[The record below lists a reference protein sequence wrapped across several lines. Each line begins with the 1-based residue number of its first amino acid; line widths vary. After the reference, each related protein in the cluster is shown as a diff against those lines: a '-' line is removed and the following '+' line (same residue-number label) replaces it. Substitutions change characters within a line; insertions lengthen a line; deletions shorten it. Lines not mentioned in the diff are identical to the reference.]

1 MKTKITFLIFSALIV
16 ASCGNQPSS
25 EEVLKG
31 QVDSLTAAL
40 DQRNADYDELD
51 QYLTVISVGLD
62 SITKQESEIFNT
74 SKESSVPNREE
85 IQQKLS
91 HFKETLKEQRERITT
106 LEAQLSNGG
115 KKMQKLQAIVVS
127 LKAQLVEKESQIEEL
142 QQEVESKDFT
152 ISILSKHMNR
162 LTKRSAEQQELI
174 EQQGKI
180 MQEQDNA
187 INEGFV
193 KIASKSELK
202 KAGLLSGGNLLK
214 KSKVDYA
221 SIDKSLFQKIDT
233 RVVTEIVIDAKN
245 PKVLTQVPAD
255 TYTLVKDGKKTI
267 LRITNP
273 TRFWNVSKF
282 LIIQAD

>member
-1 MKTKITFLIFSALIV
+1 MKTKITFFLSALLIL
-16 ASCGNQPSS
+16 SCGNQPSS
-25 EEVLKG
+25 EEVLKS

-51 QYLTVISVGLD
+51 QYLTVISDGLD
-62 SITKQESEIFNT
+62 SITRQESEIFNT
-74 SKESSVPNREE
+74 SKESGVPNREE
-85 IQQKLS
+85 IKQKLS
-91 HFKETLKEQRERITT
+91 HFKETLKDQRERIST
-106 LEAQLSNGG
+106 LEDQLRNGG
-115 KKMQKLQAIVVS
+115 KKMQKLQAIVIS
-127 LKAQLVEKESQIEEL
+127 LKAQLVEKESQIEDL

-152 ISILSKHMNR
+152 ISILSQRMGR

-174 EQQGKI
+174 EQQGNI

-187 INEGFV
+187 INEAFV

-202 KAGLLSGGNLLK
+202 KTGLLSGGNILK

-233 RVVTEIVIDAKN
+233 RVVTEIVINAKK

-255 TYTLVKDGKKTI
+255 TYILVKDGNKNI
-267 LRITNP
+267 LRITDP
-273 TRFWNVSKF
+273 ARFWNVSKF
-282 LIIQAD
+282 LIIQTD

>member
-1 MKTKITFLIFSALIV
+1 MKTKITFFLSALLIL
-16 ASCGNQPSS
+16 SCGNQPSS
-25 EEVLKG
+25 EEVLKS

-51 QYLTVISVGLD
+51 QYLTVISDGLD
-62 SITKQESEIFNT
+62 SITRQESEIFNT
-74 SKESSVPNREE
+74 SKESGVPNREE
-85 IQQKLS
+85 IKQKLS
-91 HFKETLKEQRERITT
+91 HFKETLKDQRERIST
-106 LEAQLSNGG
+106 LEDQLRNGG
-115 KKMQKLQAIVVS
+115 KKMQKLQAIVIS
-127 LKAQLVEKESQIEEL
+127 LKAQLVEKESQIEDL

-152 ISILSKHMNR
+152 ISILSQRMGR

-187 INEGFV
+187 INEAFV

-202 KAGLLSGGNLLK
+202 KTGLLSGGNILK

-233 RVVTEIVIDAKN
+233 RVVTEIVINAKK

-255 TYTLVKDGKKTI
+255 TYILVKDGNKNI
-267 LRITNP
+267 LRITDP
-273 TRFWNVSKF
+273 ARFWNVSKF
-282 LIIQAD
+282 LIIQTD

>member
-1 MKTKITFLIFSALIV
+1 MKTKITIFLSALLI

-25 EEVLKG
+25 EEVLKS
-31 QVDSLTAAL
+31 QVDSLTTAL

-62 SITKQESEIFNT
+62 SISRQESEIFNA
-74 SKESSVPNREE
+74 SKESDMPNRED

-91 HFKETLKEQRERITT
+91 HFKETLKEQRERIST

-115 KKMQKLQAIVVS
+115 KKLQKLQAIVIS
-127 LKAQLVEKESQIEEL
+127 LKAQLVEKESQIEDL
-142 QQEVESKDFT
+142 QRDVESKDFT
-152 ISILSKHMNR
+152 ISILSQRMGR

-174 EQQGKI
+174 DQQGKI

-187 INEGFV
+187 INEAFV

-202 KAGLLSGGNLLK
+202 KAGLLSGGNILK

-233 RVVTEIVIDAKN
+233 RVVTEIVINAKK
-245 PKVLTQVPAD
+245 PKVLTQVPTD
-255 TYTLVKDGKKTI
+255 TYILVKDGNKTI
-267 LRITNP
+267 LRITDP
-273 TRFWNVSKF
+273 ARFWNVSKF
-282 LIIQAD
+282 LIIQTD